1 MSTILVIED
10 TQDNFDLI
18 ADALEDTHNVLHADN
33 GRAGL
38 TEAHRLKP
46 DLILLD
52 MVLPEIDGWEVVR
65 RLKADCDLASIPV
78 IALTAQAMKDDRA
91 ECLAA
96 GCDDYISK
104 PIAVRDLVAL
114 VARHLSSSS
123 ALETR

>member
-18 ADALEDTHNVLHADN
+18 ADALEDTHNVLHANN
-33 GRAGL
+33 GRDGL

-52 MVLPEIDGWEVVR
+52 MVLPEMDGWEVVR
-65 RLKADCDLASIPV
+65 RLKADSDLASIPV

-96 GCDDYISK
+96 GCDDYIAK
-104 PIAVRDLVAL
+104 PIKVRAL
-114 VARHLSSSS
+114 LSLIDRHASC
-123 ALETR
+123 EKVRGQR